1 MLEKAAKNINRQTL
15 EVISSDEKLK
25 FETLLKKTNFI
36 RKMQIYTLNY

>member
-25 FETLLKKTNFI
+25 FETLLKKANFI
-36 RKMQIYTLNY
+36 GKMQIYTLNY